1 MLFGVDIH
9 ARYQGSINL
18 ALLRDQGYSFM
29 CTKASEGT
37 SIPSAAGLTSAQFAV
52 RFLTWIEQARAL
64 GLVPGLYH
72 WLKAGHGK
80 LQAQFFHALVQRAGG
95 PRGMLIQLDCED
107 NATYADVLD
116 WAQEWRELSGG
127 HPFLLYTGSW
137 WWAPRG
143 WDGNKVTPYLWHSHY
158 LSADADVTQDD
169 PAAFAARIPASWW
182 TPGYGSWPTATVLQ
196 FTSRGDAGG
205 LGNNVDLNAFRG
217 TREDLLA
224 LTGDDMLTQAQANT
238 MLADTWRLITIMQNK
253 SAAEYQLVGEP
264 SPRHEPNELK
274 ALLERIEAA
283 AVKAAEWPVDAA
295 EFEAMHERVMRRIL
309 GSVDGATPTTTGD

>member
-107 NATYADVLD
+107 NATYADVLERAFVMYDEADRPVRMVGSLMDVSARRRAEELFSMQQAELTHMARVTTMGEIASGLAHELNQPLAAIANFAESCSQALAAGGPDAIQKTRD
-116 WAQEWRELSGG
+116 WIEKIAANTHRAGEIIRRLRVFTRTCLRLYRRALTDDDPRRAAATLDAWWAGLLGQAGPAWIHIPGWLRRPIVAWPGFWFWCAASWPEWRGRLR
-127 HPFLLYTGSW
+127 LRT
-137 WWAPRG
+137 R
-143 WDGNKVTPYLWHSHY
+143 
-158 LSADADVTQDD
+158 
-169 PAAFAARIPASWW
+169 AR
-182 TPGYGSWPTATVLQ
+182 
-196 FTSRGDAGG
+196 R
-205 LGNNVDLNAFRG
+205 
-217 TREDLLA
+217 LLA
-224 LTGDDMLTQAQANT
+224 
-238 MLADTWRLITIMQNK
+238 
-253 SAAEYQLVGEP
+253 
-264 SPRHEPNELK
+264 
-274 ALLERIEAA
+274 
-283 AVKAAEWPVDAA
+283 
-295 EFEAMHERVMRRIL
+295 AMEHKNVRQP
-309 GSVDGATPTTTGD
+309 G